1 VSSSDGVRLC
11 ACSRAATPGGPN
23 LSGRPLRG
31 NVLLLVPHP
40 LRATFVTHAL
50 ANGASVRD
58 VQAIVGHSDPGLT
71 MRIYAQTTNQGR
83 RAAID
88 ALPFV
93 TSTPALRIASGD

>member
-1 VSSSDGVRLC
+1 VLRRFHACCKKAGIEIHNDGGTIAVDVHALRVTF
-11 ACSRAATPGGPN
+11 ATQ
-23 LSGRPLRG
+23 
-31 NVLLLVPHP
+31 
-40 LRATFVTHAL
+40 AL

-58 VQAIVGHSDPGLT
+58 VQSIVGHSDPGLT

>member
-1 VSSSDGVRLC
+1 MLLQLSPAFQDRIPSAEVYVVRHD
-11 ACSRAATPGGPN
+11 
-23 LSGRPLRG
+23 
-31 NVLLLVPHP
+31 V
-40 LRATFVTHAL
+40 
-50 ANGASVRD
+50 ASLRD

-93 TSTPALRIASGD
+93 TSTPALRMASCD